1 MANWTRRGFI
11 ATAGAS
17 LTTACAGGTES
28 RKRFKIDA
36 NVEAAIRQ
44 MENELPFT
52 TSLLNASSG
61 MLVMPKITK
70 GGLIFG
76 GSYGEGS
83 LLVGEAPVDY
93 YSIVAGSWGLQIGVQ
108 QIAQILF
115 FMDEHSLSKFRAK
128 PGWTLGADLEYT
140 LIDNANAAGLDSN
153 TIRDGVYSVVFGQA
167 GLLVGVSLE
176 GSKYTRV
183 IR

>member
-1 MANWTRRGFI
+1 MTNWTRRGFI

-36 NVEAAIRQ
+36 NVEAALRQ
-44 MENELPFT
+44 MENEIPFAT
-52 TSLLNASSG
+52 TLLDSAAG

-83 LLVGEAPVDY
+83 LLVGNAPVDY
-93 YSIVAGSWGLQIGVQ
+93 YNIVAGSWGLQIGVQ
-108 QIAQILF
+108 QIAQVLF
-115 FMDEHSLSKFRAK
+115 FMDDNSLQKFRAK

-140 LIDNANAAGLDSN
+140 LIDNADAAGLDTN
-153 TIRDGVYSVVFGQA
+153 TISNGVYSVVFGQA
-167 GLLVGVSLE
+167 GLLVGASLE
-176 GSKYTRV
+176 GSKYNRI

>member
-1 MANWTRRGFI
+1 MTNWTRRGFI

-36 NVEAAIRQ
+36 NVEAALRQ
-44 MENELPFT
+44 MESEIPFAT
-52 TSLLNASSG
+52 TLLDSAVG

-83 LLVGEAPVDY
+83 LLVGNAPVDY

-108 QIAQILF
+108 QIA
-115 FMDEHSLSKFRAK
+115 
-128 PGWTLGADLEYT
+128 
-140 LIDNANAAGLDSN
+140 
-153 TIRDGVYSVVFGQA
+153 
-167 GLLVGVSLE
+167 
-176 GSKYTRV
+176 
-183 IR
+183 

>member
-1 MANWTRRGFI
+1 MTNWTRRGFI

-28 RKRFKIDA
+28 RARFKIDA
-36 NVEAAIRQ
+36 NVEAALRQ

-52 TSLLNASSG
+52 QTLVDNAAG

-70 GGLIFG
+70 GGLFVG
-76 GSYGEGS
+76 ASYGEGS
-83 LLVGEAPVDY
+83 LIVGVAPVDY
-93 YSIVAGSWGLQIGVQ
+93 YSIVAGSFGLQIGVQ
-108 QIAQILF
+108 QIAQVLF
-115 FMDEHSLSKFRAK
+115 FMDENSLQKFRSK

-140 LIDNANAAGLDSN
+140 LIGNADAAGLDTN
-153 TIRDGVYSVVFGQA
+153 TARDGVYGIVFGQA
-167 GLLVGVSLE
+167 GLLIGASLE
-176 GSKYTRV
+176 GSKYNRI